1 MIWSALRVSL
11 LVVAFATVITSA
23 LGLALAFLLA
33 RRNFHGKELLD
44 AVLTMPL
51 VLPPTVTGYYL
62 IVLLGRRGLL
72 GAPLYRWTGW
82 TLTFTWQAAVVAA
95 TIVALPLMLK
105 ASRAALESVEPKYEL
120 ASYTLGRSE
129 WATFWRVTLPL
140 ARRGVIAGI
149 VLSAARALGEFGATL
164 MIAGNIPGRTQTLP
178 LAIYEA
184 VVSGDDR
191 RAQLLA
197 LLLTFVSIAAV
208 YLTNRLTRA
217 PRAHAA

>member
-1 MIWSALRVSL
+1 MIWSALQVSL
-11 LVVAFATVITSA
+11 LVVTVATVLTTV

-33 RRNFHGKELLD
+33 RRNFRGKELLD

-72 GAPLYRWTGW
+72 GAPLYAWTGW

-95 TIVALPLMLK
+95 TVVALPLMLK
-105 ASRAALESVEPKYEL
+105 ASRAAIESVEPKYEL
-120 ASYTLGRSE
+120 ASYTLGKSE

-140 ARRGVIAGI
+140 ARRGVLAGI

-178 LAIYEA
+178 LAIFEA

-191 RAQLLA
+191 RAQTLA
-197 LLLTFVSIAAV
+197 LLLTLVSVTAV
-208 YLTNRLTRA
+208 YLTNRLSRA

>member
-1 MIWSALRVSL
+1 MIWSACKVSL
-11 LVVAFATVITSA
+11 LVVAVATIITSVC
-23 LGLALAFLLA
+23 GLALAFLLA
-33 RRNFHGKELLD
+33 RREFRGRELLD

-72 GAPLYRWTGW
+72 GAPLYRLTGW
-82 TLTFTWQAAVVAA
+82 TITFTWQAAALAA
-95 TIVALPLMLK
+95 TVVALPLMI
-105 ASRAALESVEPKYEL
+105 RAARAAIESVEAKYEL
-120 ASYTLGRSE
+120 ASYTLGKGE
-129 WATFWRVTLPL
+129 LETFLRVTLPL
-140 ARRGVIAGI
+140 ARRGVVAGI

-164 MIAGNIPGRTQTLP
+164 MLAGNIPGKTQTMP

-197 LLLTFVSIAAV
+197 ALLTLVSVAAI
-208 YLTNRLTRA
+208 YLTNKLSRATRA
-217 PRAHAA
+217 QVS